1 MPRLYDMKYGIYTI
15 QSESEIPQNLIRDK
29 YTFYVKINGK
39 DIKDYYLDYLDIMQ
53 NAFEF
58 HTKDC
63 VGWRDRYLDWMSDLS
78 WLYYSKDSDT
88 GYKNIILV
96 FEHWNAVGR
105 GWFSSGKKVRE
116 MILEDFIEDE
126 REGILRYLSGDDCD
140 DFMFADGTSSLETD
154 YEPSFRV
161 FNIYLIP

>member
-1 MPRLYDMKYGIYTI
+1 MYLDEESKNFKYGMKYGIYTI
-15 QSESEIPQNLIRDK
+15 QSESEIPQNLMEDK

-78 WLYYSKDSDT
+78 WLTYDD
-88 GYKNIILV
+88 GDGIAYKNIILV
-96 FEHWNAVGR
+96 FEHWNEVGR

-116 MILEDFIEDE
+116 MILEDFIESGDYDNTCG
-126 REGILRYLSGDDCD
+126 GILRQL
-140 DFMFADGTSSLETD
+140 DFQERLK
-154 YEPSFRV
+154 V